1 MLVPATMK
9 TILLGLI
16 RFYQLTLSV
25 LIGRRCRYLP
35 TCSEYASD
43 AIRLHGVKQGSV
55 LAFARACRCHP
66 WGQSG
71 FDPVPSTY
79 AGPVW
84 RMAEPNKK
92 GAPEEPPDNLADS
105 GLTS

>member
-1 MLVPATMK
+1 MPRPYIVTEVRMK
-9 TILLGLI
+9 IVLLGLI
-16 RFYQLTLSV
+16 RFYQLTLSY

-43 AIRLHGVKQGSV
+43 AIRQHGVAHGV
-55 LAFARACRCHP
+55 ALGFARACRCHP

-71 FDPVPSTY
+71 FDPVPEIY

-84 RMAEPNKK
+84 RMAEPNQEKA
-92 GAPEEPPDNLADS
+92 APEGP
-105 GLTS
+105 

>member
-1 MLVPATMK
+1 MK

-16 RFYQLTLSV
+16 RFYQLTLSAI
-25 LIGRRCRYLP
+25 IGRRCRYLP

-43 AIRLHGVKQGSV
+43 AIRLHGGLNGCK

-71 FDPVPSTY
+71 FDPVPRVY
-79 AGPVW
+79 EGPVW
-84 RMAEPNKK
+84 RMTEPPGTVPTKK
-92 GAPEEPPDNLADS
+92 EGAPKDPRCD
-105 GLTS
+105 